1 MMIKFLFGA
10 CLICYGFYRALFSD
24 PVWGI
29 YLFAALTH
37 IRLAQLGEN
46 LYLPP
51 NVPIVIAVLTLCLY
65 FFSSRYEQKFTS
77 WPLEIFIFAAM
88 LVGMAASSATAQFDQ
103 SISWDRTMDYFK
115 YWIFFI
121 LIIQMVNT
129 LDNIEWFHRVMIL
142 SAVWLVYRC
151 WDLRGTTG
159 FRFENVGGDIISD
172 ANHFATALVLLFPFV
187 FVKTLDK
194 DRKIAI
200 GAAILC
206 FGMLMS
212 VVISGSRGGIV
223 GFMAA
228 FLLIMMNFKQGRL
241 KMALAMICLGFSVL
255 IFSNA
260 DQKERIF
267 GIADAAQEETRD
279 ASSQGRVNYWQ
290 LSWQLFKSH
299 PMTGVGIANFPYFSG
314 PALEE
319 LKDGEAG
326 HVAHSIWF
334 EVLAEGGLA
343 VGVPFFMLIGRF
355 FLRIRR
361 LLKMVREYGVCEEQE
376 GYIRVLAIA
385 IASFL
390 VSATFLNRLIYEPI
404 YWCIAL
410 SVIHEM
416 MFYKVMTNQKEKV
429 GVRQCAASLV

>member
-1 MMIKFLFGA
+1 MMIKFLFGV

-37 IRLAQLGEN
+37 IRVAQLGES

-65 FFSSRYEQKFTS
+65 FFSSRYEQKFTR

-88 LVGMAASSATAQFDQ
+88 LIGMALSSTNAQFDQ
-103 SISWDRTMDYFK
+103 SISWYRTMDYFK

-121 LIIQMVNT
+121 LMIQMVNT
-129 LDNIEWFHRVMIL
+129 LDKIEWFHRVMIL

-172 ANHFATALVLLFPFV
+172 ANHFASALVLLFPFV
-187 FVKTLDK
+187 FLKTLAK

-212 VVISGSRGGIV
+212 VVISVSRGGIV

-228 FLLIMMNFKQGRL
+228 FLFIMVNFKQERL
-241 KMALAMICLGFSVL
+241 KMAFVMLCLGSSVL
-255 IFSNA
+255 IFTNA

-279 ASSQGRVNYWQ
+279 ASAQGRVNYWQ

-319 LKDGEAG
+319 LKDGEVG

-361 LLKMVREYGVCEEQE
+361 LLKMVRENGVCEEQE

-385 IASFL
+385 MASFL

-416 MFYKVMTNQKEKV
+416 MFYKVMTNQEEKV